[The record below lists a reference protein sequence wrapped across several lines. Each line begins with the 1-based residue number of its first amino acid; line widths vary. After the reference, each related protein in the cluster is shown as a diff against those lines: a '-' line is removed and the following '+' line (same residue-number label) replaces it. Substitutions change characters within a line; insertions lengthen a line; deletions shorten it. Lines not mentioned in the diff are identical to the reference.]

1 MSATSTTTRSS
12 GPSTPWHQ
20 SEWFR
25 ANVQTLSIAAVLMV
39 VVIFFSNFAT
49 AFLTGGNVLNIL
61 RQVAPLLIVAV
72 AMTFVITTAGIDL
85 SVGSIVGLTAAL
97 GADLLSRG
105 VNPVVMMIAMLVL
118 GAVVGLVNGYFTAY
132 QRLPAFI
139 VTLAT
144 LTAVRG
150 SALAITEGESIPINS
165 DQWFVTLGQGR
176 LLGIPNPVWIA
187 IPVAI
192 LGWLI
197 LTRTRYGN
205 YVVGIGSNEE
215 AVRRAGVDTRKVLLS
230 VYVFTGLTAA
240 VAGLLFAARLSSGS
254 SNAGAGLELQVIA
267 AVVLGGT
274 SLFGGQGSIVGTI
287 IGVLTIAVI
296 GNGLILMQVSTF
308 YVQIVQGLVLLLA
321 IYANARLFSRFAQ
334 GRRR

>member
-1 MSATSTTTRSS
+1 MSSPSVTARS
-12 GPSTPWHQ
+12 GDRSTPWHQ
-20 SEWFR
+20 REWFR
-25 ANVQTLSIAAVLMV
+25 ANVQTLSIAVVLAV

-61 RQVAPLLIVAV
+61 RQIAPLLIVAV

-105 VNPVVMMIAMLVL
+105 VNPVVMMVAMLAL
-118 GAVVGLVNGYFTAY
+118 GAVVGVVNGYFTAY

-150 SALAITEGESIPINS
+150 TALAITEGESIPIS
-165 DQWFVTLGQGR
+165 ADQWFVTLGQGR

-192 LGWLI
+192 LGWLV
-197 LTRTRYGN
+197 LTRTRYGG

-274 SLFGGQGSIVGTI
+274 SLFGGQGSIVGTVL
-287 IGVLTIAVI
+287 GVLTIAVI

-308 YVQIVQGLVLLLA
+308 YVQIVQGVVLLLA

-334 GRRR
+334 GKRR

>member
-1 MSATSTTTRSS
+1 MTTTAAPQATR
-12 GPSTPWHQ
+12 PKTPWHQ

-25 ANVQTLSIAAVLMV
+25 ANVQTISIAAVLA
-39 VVIFFSNFAT
+39 VVILFFSNFAT
-49 AFLTGGNVLNIL
+49 AFLTSGNVLNLL

-97 GADLLSRG
+97 GADLLARG
-105 VNPVVMMIAMLVL
+105 VNPVVMMVAMLAL
-118 GAVVGLVNGYFTAY
+118 GAIVGVVNGFFTAY

-139 VTLAT
+139 VTLAS

-150 SALAITEGESIPINS
+150 IALAITQGESIPI
-165 DQWFVTLGQGR
+165 DPDRWFVTLGQGR
-176 LLGIPNPVWIA
+176 ILGIPNPLWIA

-192 LGWLI
+192 LGWLV
-197 LTRTRYGN
+197 LTRTRFGN

-230 VYVFTGLTAA
+230 VYVVSGLMAA

-287 IGVLTIAVI
+287 LGALTIAVI

-308 YVQIVQGLVLLLA
+308 YVQIVQGAVLLLA
-321 IYANARLFSRFAQ
+321 IYANARLFARFTN
-334 GRRR
+334 GRR